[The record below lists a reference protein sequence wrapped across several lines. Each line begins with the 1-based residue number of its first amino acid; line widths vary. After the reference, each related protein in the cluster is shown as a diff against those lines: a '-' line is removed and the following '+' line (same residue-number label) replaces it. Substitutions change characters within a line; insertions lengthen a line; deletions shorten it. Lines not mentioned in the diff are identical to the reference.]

1 MTGKTSLPLRYTMC
15 LLYGHSLLLLIK
27 FNNRIKLFSA
37 QHAFFRKLIN
47 QLLYHFLVFVQDQ
60 RCLFSRFF
68 LNFLDFSVHNFGIC
82 RSLHLIILVVQ
93 IDLVFPKPTG
103 HTIFGY
109 HFKRN
114 FRCFLQVTLS
124 PCIIFRLHK
133 KLFSN
138 SASQQICNQIRKIR
152 FILILPVVK
161 IRDL

>member
-1 MTGKTSLPLRYTMC
+1 MAGKTSLPLRYTMC

-60 RCLFSRFF
+60 RCFLAASSKIFWTSRFI
-68 LNFLDFSVHNFGIC
+68 NFGNC

-124 PCIIFRLHK
+124 PA
-133 KLFSN
+133 LFSDFIK
-138 SASQQICNQIRKIR
+138 AFQQFGQPTNLQSN
-152 FILILPVVK
+152 P
-161 IRDL
+161 